1 MKSSRRSKKII
12 TVILILIIFF
22 FALQIYQKRLGYY
35 TDSNNYEKLRTL
47 SPLSDSAIN
56 TDSEKHKKDTENEK
70 ILKDMNSNYKFW
82 IKVDGTNIDFP
93 VVQGKDNDFYLHH
106 NFNKEKSFS
115 GSIFV
120 DSSNDLNNDSN
131 IVIYG
136 HNMRN
141 DTMFAQIK
149 HFKNENFFNANKY
162 ITLYR
167 DGKKSKFEIFSVYQE
182 NSKDLESQIKIK
194 FSNEEEYEK
203 YLKEQAAKSL
213 FKRNGIDLKA
223 DDRILTLVT
232 CGYDFVNARIVV
244 VAKEVN

>member
-1 MKSSRRSKKII
+1 MKNSRRSKKII
-12 TVILILIIFF
+12 TVILIIIVFF
-22 FALQIYQKRLGYY
+22 CALQIYQKRLGYY
-35 TDSNNYEKLRTL
+35 TDSNNYENLKSL

-56 TDSEKHKKDTENEK
+56 TDLDKHKKDTENEK
-70 ILKDMNSNYKFW
+70 NLKDMNSDYKFW

-141 DTMFAQIK
+141 DTMFAQMK
-149 HFKNENFFNANKY
+149 HFKNENFFDENKY
-162 ITLYR
+162 ITLYK
-167 DGKKSKFEIFSVYQE
+167 DGKKLNFEIFSVYLS
-182 NSKDLESQIKIK
+182 NAKDLDSELKLS
-194 FSNEEEYEK
+194 FSNKESYET
-203 YLKEQAAKSL
+203 YLKEQADKSL
-213 FKRNGIDLKA
+213 FKREGVDLQP
-223 DDRILTLVT
+223 DSRIITLVT
-232 CGYDFVNARIVV
+232 CSYEFDDARIVV
-244 VAKEVN
+244 VAKEV

>member
-56 TDSEKHKKDTENEK
+56 TDSDEHEKDAENEK
-70 ILKDMNSNYKFW
+70 NLKNINQDYRFW

-141 DTMFAQIK
+141 DTMFAQMK
-149 HFKNENFFNANKY
+149 HFKNENFFDKNKY
-162 ITLYR
+162 ITLYK
-167 DGKKSKFEIFSVYQE
+167 DGKKLNFEIFSVYLS
-182 NSKDLESQIKIK
+182 NAKDLDSELKLS
-194 FSNEEEYEK
+194 FSNKKCYES
-203 YLKEQAAKSL
+203 YLKEQSDKSL
-213 FKRNGIDLKA
+213 FKREDVDLQP
-223 DDRILTLVT
+223 DSRIITLVT
-232 CGYDFVNARIVV
+232 CSYEFDDARIVV
-244 VAKEVN
+244 VAKEV

>member
-1 MKSSRRSKKII
+1 MKSSRRIKKII
-12 TVILILIIFF
+12 TLILILIILF

-56 TDSEKHKKDTENEK
+56 TDSDEHEKDAENEK
-70 ILKDMNSNYKFW
+70 NLKNINPDYRFW

-141 DTMFAQIK
+141 DTMFAQMK
-149 HFKNENFFNANKY
+149 HFKNENFFDKNKY
-162 ITLYR
+162 ITLYK
-167 DGKKSKFEIFSVYQE
+167 DGKNLNFEIFSVYLS
-182 NSKDLESQIKIK
+182 NAKDLDSELKLS
-194 FSNEEEYEK
+194 FSNKESYES
-203 YLKEQAAKSL
+203 YLKEQSDKSL
-213 FKRNGIDLKA
+213 FKREDVDLQP
-223 DDRILTLVT
+223 DSIIITLVT
-232 CGYDFVNARIVV
+232 CSYEFDDARIVV
-244 VAKEVN
+244 VAKEV

>member
-1 MKSSRRSKKII
+1 MKNSRRSKKII
-12 TVILILIIFF
+12 TVILIIIVFF
-22 FALQIYQKRLGYY
+22 CALQIYQKRLGYY
-35 TDSNNYEKLRTL
+35 TDSNNYENLKSL

-56 TDSEKHKKDTENEK
+56 TDLDKHKKDTENEK
-70 ILKDMNSNYKFW
+70 NLKDMNSDYKFW

-141 DTMFAQIK
+141 DTMFAQMK
-149 HFKNENFFNANKY
+149 HFKNENFFDENKY
-162 ITLYR
+162 ITLYK
-167 DGKKSKFEIFSVYQE
+167 DGKKLNFEIFSVYLS
-182 NSKDLESQIKIK
+182 NAKDLDSELKLS
-194 FSNEEEYEK
+194 FSNKESYET
-203 YLKEQAAKSL
+203 YLKEQADKSL
-213 FKRNGIDLKA
+213 FKREVIDLQPNNK
-223 DDRILTLVT
+223 IITLVT
-232 CGYDFVNARIVV
+232 CSYEFDDARIVV
-244 VAKEVN
+244 VAKEV

>member
-22 FALQIYQKRLGYY
+22 LALQIYQKRLGYY
-35 TDSNNYEKLRTL
+35 TDSNNYENLRTL

-56 TDSEKHKKDTENEK
+56 TDSDEHEKDAENEK
-70 ILKDMNSNYKFW
+70 NLKNINPDYRFW

-115 GSIFV
+115 GSILV
-120 DSSNDLNNDSN
+120 DSSNDLANDSN

-141 DTMFAQIK
+141 DTMFAQMK
-149 HFKNENFFNANKY
+149 HFKNENFFHKNKY
-162 ITLYR
+162 ITLYK
-167 DGKKSKFEIFSVYQE
+167 DGKNLNFEIFSVYLS
-182 NSKDLESQIKIK
+182 NAKDLDSELKLS
-194 FSNEEEYEK
+194 FSNKESYES
-203 YLKEQAAKSL
+203 YLKEQSDKSL
-213 FKRNGIDLKA
+213 FKREDVDLQP
-223 DDRILTLVT
+223 DSRIITLVT
-232 CGYDFVNARIVV
+232 CSYEFDDARIVV
-244 VAKEVN
+244 VAKEV

>member
-1 MKSSRRSKKII
+1 MKNSRRSKKII
-12 TVILILIIFF
+12 TVILIIIVFF
-22 FALQIYQKRLGYY
+22 CALQIYQKRLGYY
-35 TDSNNYEKLRTL
+35 TDSNNYENLKGL

-70 ILKDMNSNYKFW
+70 NLKDMNSDYKFW

-141 DTMFAQIK
+141 DTMFAQMK
-149 HFKNENFFNANKY
+149 HFKNENFFDKNKY
-162 ITLYR
+162 ITLYK
-167 DGKKSKFEIFSVYQE
+167 DGKKLNFEIFSVYLS
-182 NSKDLESQIKIK
+182 NAKDLDSELKLS
-194 FSNEEEYEK
+194 FSNKESYET
-203 YLKEQAAKSL
+203 YLKEQADKSL
-213 FKRNGIDLKA
+213 FKREGVDLQP
-223 DDRILTLVT
+223 DSRIITLVT
-232 CGYDFVNARIVV
+232 CSYEFDDARIVV
-244 VAKEVN
+244 VAKEV

>member
-1 MKSSRRSKKII
+1 MKNSRRSKKII
-12 TVILILIIFF
+12 TVILIIIVFF
-22 FALQIYQKRLGYY
+22 CALQIYQKRLGYY
-35 TDSNNYEKLRTL
+35 TDSNNYENLKSL

-70 ILKDMNSNYKFW
+70 ILKDMNSDYKFW

-141 DTMFAQIK
+141 DTMFAQMK
-149 HFKNENFFNANKY
+149 HFKNENFFNTNKY
-162 ITLYR
+162 ITLYK
-167 DGKKSKFEIFSVYQE
+167 DGKKLNFEIFSVYL
-182 NSKDLESQIKIK
+182 SDAKDLDSELKLS
-194 FSNEEEYEK
+194 FSNKESYET
-203 YLKEQAAKSL
+203 YLKEQADKSL
-213 FKRNGIDLKA
+213 FKREGVDLQP
-223 DDRILTLVT
+223 DSRIITLVT
-232 CGYDFVNARIVV
+232 CSYEFDDARIVV
-244 VAKEVN
+244 VAKEV